1 MINAVKNVAVTAS
14 NAAAAVVFAAFAD
27 LNWAVVALIALGSVL
42 GGQVGAHLGRR
53 LPDPVLRVLV
63 VVLGGVRRRPTRTQ
77 LTPADAAH
85 SALAAVPDAEPLPVL
100 VEPSHFLGSGTGRR
114 GCPRGRRQLASASQ
128 SLGPGRRSVTIVSD
142 RFRVLATLDRSVL
155 VDAVDGSV
163 TTRGHYRSV
172 TSCRV
177 GGF

>member
-100 VEPSHFLGSGTGRR
+100 VEPSHV
-114 GCPRGRRQLASASQ
+114 LANDTRWHLVSV
-128 SLGPGRRSVTIVSD
+128 PGRSCGERRPISGVHNWVS
-142 RFRVLATLDRSVL
+142 
-155 VDAVDGSV
+155 
-163 TTRGHYRSV
+163 
-172 TSCRV
+172 
-177 GGF
+177 